1 MKTANEQKNSHFI
14 NISRLEVKY
23 VCIATE
29 IQKAT

>member
-14 NISRLEVKY
+14 NILLSEVKY